1 MPGQCARAAL
11 RRFSFTMGIVLLL
24 AGCGGEGKAKVV
36 YQPSDRNAP
45 AQPQRW
51 DFDADQPGSRPQ
63 GMAVFSGEWA
73 VRAEAGAPSGA
84 QALCQTATA
93 EFPAL
98 TLGDAVYTDVALTA
112 RFKPISGRT
121 DQAAGLIARVQDRD
135 NYYILRANALENNVN
150 LYTYAGGKRAVL
162 KEGQVAVPAGQ
173 WQELRLEVTGNR
185 LRGFLNGRP
194 VVETTDDTFRA
205 GRVGLW
211 TKADS
216 VTCFDEVTVSPS
228 TAGQTA
234 PPASQVVTVRMVS
247 EGDGRKF
254 EPADLTI
261 RRGTTVI

>member
-1 MPGQCARAAL
+1 MVGERAGALL
-11 RRFSFTMGIVLLL
+11 RRFGPALGIVLAL
-24 AGCGGEGKAKVV
+24 AGCGGGGKAKVV
-36 YQPSDRNAP
+36 YQPGDRNAP

-51 DFDADQPGSRPQ
+51 DFDADQPGGRPQ
-63 GMAVFSGEWA
+63 GMTVFSGEWA

-84 QALCQTATA
+84 HALCQTATA
-93 EFPAL
+93 QFPAL
-98 TLGDAVYTDVALTA
+98 TLGDAIYTDVALTA

-150 LYTYAGGKRAVL
+150 LYKYAGGKRDVL

-185 LRGFLNGRP
+185 LRGVLNGRP
-194 VVETTDDTFRA
+194 VVEATDDTFTA

-216 VTCFDEVTVSPS
+216 VTCFDDVTVGPA
-228 TAGQTA
+228 TGRA
-234 PPASQVVTVRMVS
+234 P
-247 EGDGRKF
+247 
-254 EPADLTI
+254 
-261 RRGTTVI
+261 